1 MAATYNHK
9 HKQFLHGNYIF
20 YFFIS
25 ATQTED
31 YFMLDIILI
40 FDPFPPPPPNLK
52 RIKIG
57 LLVIILDMPTS

>member
-9 HKQFLHGNYIF
+9 HKQFVHGNYIF

-25 ATQTED
+25 AIQTED

-40 FDPFPPPPPNLK
+40 FDPFPPQLK
-52 RIKIG
+52 K
-57 LLVIILDMPTS
+57 D